1 MNNYYKSGTWNAIC
15 DVCGFKYKAD
25 QLRKRWDGL
34 MVCKEDYEP
43 RNLLDFI
50 RAVPDNQTV
59 PWVRPESTDVFIEHF
74 CTVNGLTAIPGY
86 ARPGCAVPSRITPI
100 EDTNSG

>member
-1 MNNYYKSGTWNAIC
+1 MTTYYKPGSWNVIC
-15 DVCGFKYKAD
+15 DVCGVQYKAEE
-25 QLRKRWDGL
+25 LRRRWDGL
-34 MVCKEDYEP
+34 MVCKHDFEVRHP
-43 RNLLDFI
+43 QDFI

-86 ARPGCAVPSRITPI
+86 ARPGCAIPSRITPT
-100 EDTNSG
+100 E